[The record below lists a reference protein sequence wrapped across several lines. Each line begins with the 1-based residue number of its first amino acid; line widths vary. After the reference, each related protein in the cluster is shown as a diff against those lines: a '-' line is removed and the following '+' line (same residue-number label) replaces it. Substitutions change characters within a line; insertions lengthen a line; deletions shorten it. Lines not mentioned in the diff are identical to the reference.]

1 MSLCTDDPDEAMSD
15 ALALVSGSVP
25 VQSHQWLEVSVQF
38 WRTNPFLPYV
48 APHSSHIPQ
57 IQFCFSLSWLE
68 VSRIDFAEVPEGQGE
83 KLK

>member
-1 MSLCTDDPDEAMSD
+1 MYNYGEGT
-15 ALALVSGSVP
+15 
-25 VQSHQWLEVSVQF
+25 
-38 WRTNPFLPYV
+38 PFLPYV

-83 KLK
+83 KLKYKYIHIFMYYPIVASESITSL